1 MTWSAKQ
8 TMLAKKTI
16 KASAV
21 RNEGRQMKTLIDA
34 EKLKYTRTVHLRKEA
49 ILGEE
54 KSAIASGMMSKKKK
68 ESMLKAMGVGDKPPS
83 PVSLLNSDTQI
94 QRQTKKFNEMK
105 QQMRNSQSTG
115 SLLHHRKEAERGV
128 LKMAYMVRAQANQSD
143 LPMPGMQTSRRIAK
157 GNMRETIRQLK
168 EKKDMDRTM
177 MRQRPQTAGSGSM
190 SGRSGGT
197 MGGMF
202 QNTIFRPDSRQISR
216 PMSSRPMSAA
226 AGATSS
232 RGNSNMNTARSNQDT
247 SPRNGGSFGGNF
259 ESTNLNARPA
269 SRTRQRPKTASSA
282 VLASDSEVR
291 GLVSTLNMERML
303 STLSVNSDSVG
314 PEGIVV
320 KAIKIQT
327 KTLPDEPMAERV
339 NFETTHLHKL
349 RMGYLTG
356 NGYAFELDDTDGGSG
371 KKKKRR
377 PHTSKGRPPRPK
389 WKYTGDQPAWRP
401 TRIDNEPLPTKINCT
416 GAKYPW
422 VTQYPS

>member
-16 KASAV
+16 KASSV
-21 RNEGRQMKTLIDA
+21 RNEGRQMKMFVDA
-34 EKLKYTRTVHLRKEA
+34 EKMKHTRNVHLRKEA
-49 ILGEE
+49 IRREE
-54 KSAIASGMMSKKKK
+54 ETAIRSGMMSKEKKS
-68 ESMLKAMGVGDKPPS
+68 SMLKKMGVGDKPPT

-94 QRQTKKFNEMK
+94 LKQAKKFNEMK
-105 QQMRNSQSTG
+105 QSMRNSQSTG
-115 SLLHHRKEAERGV
+115 SLLHHRKESERGV

-157 GNMRETIRQLK
+157 SNMRETIKQLK
-168 EKKDMDRTM
+168 EKKESMK
-177 MRQRPQTAGSGSM
+177 QRPRTASGPM
-190 SGRSGGT
+190 SGRSGMNGV
-197 MGGMF
+197 GMF
-202 QNTIFRPDSRQISR
+202 ENTVFRPDSSNSR
-216 PMSSRPMSAA
+216 NRSRPMSAA

-232 RGNSNMNTARSNQDT
+232 RNSNQDT
-247 SPRNGGSFGGNF
+247 SPRNFDGFGVTAY
-259 ESTNLNARPA
+259 ERPM
-269 SRTRQRPKTASSA
+269 SRQRPKTASSA
-282 VLASDSEVR
+282 VLTSDSEVR

-303 STLSVNSDSVG
+303 STLSLNSDSVG
-314 PEGIVV
+314 PEGIAV

-327 KTLPDEPMAERV
+327 RTLPDEPMAERV
-339 NFETTHLHKL
+339 NFETTHLHRL

-356 NGYAFELDDTDGGSG
+356 NGYAFDLDNVGSG

-401 TRIDNEPLPTKINCT
+401 TRIDTEPLPTKINCN

-422 VTQYPS
+422 TTQHPA